1 MVVLAACIC
10 THGGKALLSR
20 SFRHIDKDRI
30 TALLAN
36 FPGLL
41 SQSDSQNTTVEDESV
56 RYVYQPLEEFY
67 VVVLTNKQSN
77 ILQDIDT
84 LHLFVSVVSNVVRSI
99 DEKELLENA
108 FEILSAFDEIAT
120 LGYKEKL
127 TLSQVQTYL
136 EMDSHEEKIQEI
148 IERNKELE
156 AIEERRRRA
165 KEIQRKELARK
176 NMEQQQS
183 AMFGSQSAAAA
194 AAAANNVTYGYPT
207 NNTPSYDSPAH
218 VETDSGRGTND
229 LLSRKL
235 GAAGAAGGAGLQL
248 GKKAGKVA
256 QHDPHSQPLLTTN
269 TPFAGGSLVS
279 DLVKPAGKESTPA
292 SAASRVAATA
302 SPAIPS
308 EAASATASPAPQG
321 GKPQNEGILIT
332 VSEKITAD
340 ISREGSVVTSEVKG
354 DLQLRINDPSLAKA
368 KILLKTGSGQTFQ
381 YKTHPNVDRALFNS
395 QSVIGL
401 KDKAKSFPSNDQSL
415 GVLRWRASDNSGDNL
430 VPLLVTAWVGVNDGV
445 ADVTLEYEIPESY
458 ISSHPTQESI
468 DNVQIIVPIDSDD
481 VQLKDES
488 GASVSYTNTESGVV
502 FELSSIPL
510 SDPSGTFEFS
520 IPAVDED
527 ALFPISVGIDIHR
540 TEGVTEADVAFG
552 QVQVLDVTTVDEDEA
567 SLPFTLHSNVVTESY
582 TVQ

>member
-20 SFRHIDKDRI
+20 LFRHIDKDRI

-41 SQSDSQNTTVEDESV
+41 SQLGSQNTTVEDESV

-67 VVVLTNKQSN
+67 VVVLTNKQLN

-84 LHLFVSVVSNVVRSI
+84 LHLFVSVVLNVVRSI
-99 DEKELLENA
+99 DEKELLDNA

-176 NMEQQQS
+176 NMEQQQL
-183 AMFGSQSAAAA
+183 AMFGSQSAAA

-207 NNTPSYDSPAH
+207 NNTPSYDTAAH
-218 VETDSGRGTND
+218 VESDVGGGAPD

-235 GAAGAAGGAGLQL
+235 GASSGAGLQL

-256 QHDPHSQPLLTTN
+256 HHDPHSQPLLTTN
-269 TPFAGGSLVS
+269 TPFGGGASLVS
-279 DLVKPAGKESTPA
+279 DLVKPAQETAQAPV
-292 SAASRVAATA
+292 ASRAAAAA
-302 SPAIPS
+302 SPAIQS
-308 EAASATASPAPQG
+308 DFASATASPAPQSTS
-321 GKPQNEGILIT
+321 KPHNDGILLT
-332 VSEKITAD
+332 VTEKVTAD

-354 DLQLRINDPSLAKA
+354 DLLLRISDPLLAKC
-368 KILLKTGSGQTFQ
+368 KILLKTGSVQGIQ
-381 YKTHPNVDRALFNS
+381 YKTHPKVDRALFNR
-395 QSVIGL
+395 QSVIAMT
-401 KDKAKSFPSNDQSL
+401 DKAKPFPSNDQSS
-415 GVLRWRASDNSGDNL
+415 GVLRWRATESSSDHM

-445 ADVTLEYEIPESY
+445 ADVTLEYEIPQSF
-458 ISSHPTQESI
+458 IDSHPSQESI
-468 DNVQIIVPIDSDD
+468 DNVRIIVPIELDD
-481 VQLKDES
+481 VLLEDES
-488 GASVSYTNTESGVV
+488 GALVSYENTEGGVV
-502 FELSSIPL
+502 FELALIPL
-510 SDPSGTFEFS
+510 DNPLGTFQFS
-520 IPAVDED
+520 VPAVDED
-527 ALFPISVGIDIHR
+527 SLFPILVDIEIHR

-552 QVQVLDVTTVDEDEA
+552 KVQVLDVTTADEDEA
-567 SLPFTLHSNVVTESY
+567 SLPFTLHLNVVTELY

>member
-20 SFRHIDKDRI
+20 LFRHIEKDRI

-41 SQSDSQNTTVEDESV
+41 SQLGAQNTTVEDESV

-67 VVVLTNKQSN
+67 VVVLTNKQLN

-84 LHLFVSVVSNVVRSI
+84 LHLFVSVVLNVVRSI
-99 DEKELLENA
+99 DEKELLDNA

-156 AIEERRRRA
+156 AIEERRRKA

-176 NMEQQQS
+176 NMEQQQL
-183 AMFGSQSAAAA
+183 AMFGSQSSAA
-194 AAAANNVTYGYPT
+194 AAAANSATYGYQS
-207 NNTPSYDSPAH
+207 NNTPSYDTSAH
-218 VETDSGRGTND
+218 VEKDVSGGPSD

-235 GAAGAAGGAGLQL
+235 GAASGAGLQL

-279 DLVKPAGKESTPA
+279 GIGKQGAELTPA
-292 SAASRVAATA
+292 PVAARAVAAASSAV
-302 SPAIPS
+302 S
-308 EAASATASPAPQG
+308 EAVSATASPVPSSSRS
-321 GKPQNEGILIT
+321 QNDGILIT
-332 VSEKITAD
+332 IAEKVTAD

-354 DLQLRINDPSLAKA
+354 DLQLRISDPLLARA
-368 KILLKTGSGQTFQ
+368 KILLKTGSSQAVQ
-381 YKTHPNVDRALFNS
+381 YKPHPKVDRALFTS
-395 QSVIGL
+395 QGIIAL
-401 KDKAKSFPSNDQSL
+401 KEAGKPFPSNDQSL
-415 GVLRWRASDNSGDNL
+415 GVLRWRASNSSSNQM
-430 VPLLVTAWVGVNDGV
+430 VPLLVTAWVGVSDGV
-445 ADVTLEYEIPESY
+445 ADVTLEYEIPQSY
-458 ISSHPTQESI
+458 IDSHPSQESI
-468 DNVQIIVPIDSDD
+468 DNVRILVPIELDD
-481 VQLKDES
+481 VLLEDET
-488 GASVSYTNTESGVV
+488 GALVSYERAEGGVV
-502 FELSSIPL
+502 FELSLISLDEPL
-510 SDPSGTFEFS
+510 GTFQFS

-527 ALFPISVGIDIHR
+527 ALFPILVEIDIYR

-552 QVQVLDVTTVDEDEA
+552 QVQVLDVITADEDEQ
-567 SLPFTLHSNVVTESY
+567 SLPFTLHLSVVTELY